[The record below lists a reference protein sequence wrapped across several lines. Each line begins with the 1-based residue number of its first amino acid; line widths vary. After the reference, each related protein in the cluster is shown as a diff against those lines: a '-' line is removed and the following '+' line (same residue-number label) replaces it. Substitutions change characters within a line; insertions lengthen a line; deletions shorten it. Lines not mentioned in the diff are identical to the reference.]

1 MLTSIAEYG
10 FGFVLTLLAWWLATY
25 VRKRWDH
32 PAVNP
37 VLIAVAMIVILLLS
51 ADMSFEDY
59 APGGR
64 ILQFFLGPSV
74 VAMAVPVDRYRN
86 LLRMNWKPVTLALV
100 VGCVVSIV
108 SATGLM
114 LWMEGDGSLVR
125 SIAAKSVTTPI
136 AIELSTTV
144 GGEPG
149 LTTAIVILTGILG
162 AVAGV
167 TVLRWCRITA
177 PIPVGIAM
185 GVAGHGIATASLTS
199 DPTARMAASLGMVLN
214 GVLTSALLPWIVRE
228 MVGF

>member
-1 MLTSIAEYG
+1 MTTFAVYS
-10 FGFVLTLLAWWLATY
+10 FGLILTLLAWWLALAI
-25 VRKRWDH
+25 RRRWDH

-37 VLIAVAMIVILLLS
+37 VLLSVALIVLLLLT
-51 ADMSFEDY
+51 ADLPFETY

-64 ILQFFLGPSV
+64 LLQFFLGPAV
-74 VAMAVPVDRYRN
+74 VAMAVPVYRYRA
-86 LLRMNWKPVTLALV
+86 LLRANARPVAVALV
-100 VGCVVSIV
+100 AGCLVSIV

-114 LWMEGDGSLVR
+114 MWLEGDGLLAR

-136 AIELSTTV
+136 AIELSESV

-162 AVAGV
+162 AVVGV
-167 TVLRWCRITA
+167 TVLRWVRVRSS
-177 PIPVGIAM
+177 IPVGIAM

-214 GVLTSALLPWIVRE
+214 GVLTSAALPAIVQWMTRS
-228 MVGF
+228 